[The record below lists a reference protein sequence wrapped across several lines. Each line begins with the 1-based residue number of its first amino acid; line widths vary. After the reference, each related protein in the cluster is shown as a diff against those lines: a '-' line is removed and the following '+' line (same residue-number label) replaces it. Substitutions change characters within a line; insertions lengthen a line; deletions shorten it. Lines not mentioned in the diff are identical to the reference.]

1 MVVLRCVAYQLMHC
15 RMCHR
20 IVGLLTGMQVVAA
33 VIAVSKCFR
42 ICYVAHCCIE
52 VYATVMLP
60 LKHILIG

>member
-1 MVVLRCVAYQLMHC
+1 
-15 RMCHR
+15 
-20 IVGLLTGMQVVAA
+20 MQVVAA